1 VGHIKVNIMENNT
14 TVADCVADCVE
25 ASSGLLDDIE
35 MVLVAGGALLGLAAW
50 GYKKYKSMM
59 ADGKITL
66 DELLEAVDETKEKL
80 EEAEEHI
87 EVLEEAYDKYNVAE
101 LKAMLKEKGLPV
113 GGKKADLVAR
123 LEEAQ

>member
-1 VGHIKVNIMENNT
+1 VGSNMENNT

-35 MVLVAGGALLGLAAW
+35 MVLVAGGALLALAAW

-66 DELLEAVDETKEKL
+66 DELLEAVDETKDKL
-80 EEAEEHI
+80 EEAEEHL
-87 EVLEEAYDKYNVAE
+87 EVLEKAYDKYNVAE

>member
-1 VGHIKVNIMENNT
+1 MSENNT
-14 TVADCVADCVE
+14 TVAECVVDCVE

-66 DELLEAVDETKEKL
+66 DELLEAVDESKEKL

>member
-1 VGHIKVNIMENNT
+1 MENNT

-35 MVLVAGGALLGLAAW
+35 MVLVAGGALLALAAW

-66 DELLEAVDETKEKL
+66 DELLEAVDETKDKL
-80 EEAEEHI
+80 EEAINYSIDYKGSSMI
-87 EVLEEAYDKYNVAE
+87 EVLINNKNNIPN
-101 LKAMLKEKGLPV
+101 LPRPEQSPTEN
-113 GGKKADLVAR
+113 KDSFMKFISTK
-123 LEEAQ
+123 

>member
-1 VGHIKVNIMENNT
+1 
-14 TVADCVADCVE
+14 
-25 ASSGLLDDIE
+25 
-35 MVLVAGGALLGLAAW
+35 
-50 GYKKYKSMM
+50 M

>member
-1 VGHIKVNIMENNT
+1 MSENNT

-50 GYKKYKSMM
+50 AYQKYKKIT
-59 ADGKITL
+59 ADGEITL
-66 DELLEAVDETKEKL
+66 EELLDAVDEAKDKV

-87 EVLEEAYDKYNVAE
+87 EVLEKAYDKYNVAE

>member
-1 VGHIKVNIMENNT
+1 MSENNT

-25 ASSGLLDDIE
+25 ASSGLLGDIE
-35 MVLVAGGALLGLAAW
+35 MVLVAGGALLALAAW
-50 GYKKYKSMM
+50 GYQKYKAIT

-66 DELLEAVDETKEKL
+66 EELLDVVDEAEDKL
-80 EEAEEHI
+80 EEAEEHL
-87 EVLEEAYDKYNVAE
+87 EVLEKAYDKYNVAE

>member
-1 VGHIKVNIMENNT
+1 MSENNT
-14 TVADCVADCVE
+14 TVADCVADCIE

-35 MVLVAGGALLGLAAW
+35 MVLVAGGALLALAAW
-50 GYKKYKSMM
+50 GYQKYKSMM

-66 DELLEAVDETKEKL
+66 VELLDAVDETKDKL
-80 EEAEEHI
+80 EEAEEHL
-87 EVLEEAYDKYNVAE
+87 EVLEKAYDKYNVAE

-113 GGKKADLVAR
+113 GGKKADLIAR

>member
-1 VGHIKVNIMENNT
+1 MENNT
-14 TVADCVADCVE
+14 TLAECVTDCVE

-66 DELLEAVDETKEKL
+66 DELLDAVDEAKEKV

-87 EVLEEAYDKYNVAE
+87 EVLEKAYDKYNVSE
-101 LKAMLKEKGLPV
+101 LKDMLKEKGLPV
-113 GGKKADLVAR
+113 GGKKADLIAR
-123 LEEAQ
+123 LESHE

>member
-1 VGHIKVNIMENNT
+1 MSENNT
-14 TVADCVADCVE
+14 TVGDCVADCVE
-25 ASSGLLDDIE
+25 ASSGLLADIE
-35 MVLVAGGALLGLAAW
+35 MVLVAGGALLALAAW
-50 GYKKYKSMM
+50 GYQKYKSMM

-66 DELLEAVDETKEKL
+66 DELLDAVDEVEDKI
-80 EEAEEHI
+80 EEAEEHV
-87 EVLEEAYDKYNVAE
+87 EVLEKAYDKYNVAE

>member
-1 VGHIKVNIMENNT
+1 MENNT

-35 MVLVAGGALLGLAAW
+35 MVLVAGGALLALAAW

-66 DELLEAVDETKEKL
+66 DELLEAVDETKDKL
-80 EEAEEHI
+80 EEAEEHL
-87 EVLEEAYDKYNVAE
+87 EVLEKAYDKYNVAE

>member
-1 VGHIKVNIMENNT
+1 MENNT

-25 ASSGLLDDIE
+25 ASSGLLGDIE

-50 GYKKYKSMM
+50 AYQKYKKIM
-59 ADGKITL
+59 ADGSISLEEILETL
-66 DELLEAVDETKEKL
+66 DEAEDKI
-80 EEAEEHI
+80 EEAEEHL
-87 EVLEEAYDKYNVAE
+87 EVLEEAYDKYNMAE